1 MKKEGEPI
9 YKKIALDIANKIVRG
24 EIKVNDKISGRSM
37 LASMYKVSPETVR
50 RAIALLKEMGVVTAN
65 VGSGIEVLS
74 ISAAE
79 KFIQK
84 NKSNEYVSTMVE
96 NIYSIIQKRR
106 ELDKELEQNFTNVLE
121 FVGRFKN
128 ITPFVLVEVIVKSDS
143 RFIGKSINEV
153 KFWQNTRA
161 TIIAYRRKE
170 EIVISPG
177 PNYKFLGEDA
187 VVVIGKED
195 VYDKVN
201 SFLNG

>member
-24 EIKVNDKISGRSM
+24 EIKVNEKISGRSM

-74 ISAAE
+74 ISSAE

-84 NKSNEYVSTMVE
+84 NKNNEYVSTMVE

-128 ITPFVLVEVIVKSDS
+128 ITPFVLVEVTVSSKSK
-143 RFIGKSINEV
+143 FIGKSINEV
-153 KFWQNTRA
+153 KFWQNTKA

-177 PNYKFLGEDA
+177 PNYKFTSEDA
-187 VVVIGKED
+187 VVVIGNED

-201 SFLNG
+201 SFING

>member
-187 VVVIGKED
+187 IVVIGKED